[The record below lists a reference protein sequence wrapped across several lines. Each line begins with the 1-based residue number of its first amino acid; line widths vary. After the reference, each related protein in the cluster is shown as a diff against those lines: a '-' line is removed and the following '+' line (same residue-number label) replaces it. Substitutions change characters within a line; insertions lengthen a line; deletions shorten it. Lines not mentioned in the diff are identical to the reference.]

1 MPSYYAQHP
10 ALKPVYGK
18 KPVVG
23 MESYF
28 PPMYGTVFELAQSLQ
43 DSRTSDFKCSYEALV
58 QKKAFTIFQ
67 DRLFTSFF
75 LCSIIIMIRFK
86 YQYVL

>member
-1 MPSYYAQHP
+1 MFSKSMPSYYAQHP
-10 ALKPVYGK
+10 ALKPVYE

-23 MESYF
+23 LTSYF
-28 PPMYGTVFELAQSLQ
+28 PPMYGTVFELAQGLQ

-58 QKKAFTIFQ
+58 QKEAFTICQ

-75 LCSIIIMIRFK
+75 C
-86 YQYVL
+86 VLSLS

>member
-1 MPSYYAQHP
+1 MFSKSMTSYYGQHP

-23 MESYF
+23 LTSYF
-28 PPMYGTVFELAQSLQ
+28 PPMYGTVFELAQGLQ

-58 QKKAFTIFQ
+58 QKEAFTICQ

-75 LCSIIIMIRFK
+75 C
-86 YQYVL
+86 VLSLS